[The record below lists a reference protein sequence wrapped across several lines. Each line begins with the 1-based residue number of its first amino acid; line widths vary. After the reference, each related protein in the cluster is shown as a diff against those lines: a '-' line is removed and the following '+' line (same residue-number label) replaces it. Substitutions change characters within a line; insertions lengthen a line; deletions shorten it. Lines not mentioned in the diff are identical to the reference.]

1 MGLPVIDISF
11 EQLTHSA
18 IERSA
23 RGRVAILLSQS
34 ELGVRSYSEISEIG
48 SELSGENADI
58 VKMAF
63 YKGAAKV
70 TAANSGSNTAAA
82 LNSIANLDWDWL
94 CMPGASDEDNA
105 AIVTWIKAQRAEGKP
120 FKAVVGGGSS
130 PNCEGVVNFTTGNI
144 KSNLRGSEKS
154 YSAKTYSPAIAGLL
168 AGMAL
173 DRSATGYE
181 LEDVSAADESA
192 DADADINAG
201 KLILTYNG
209 ESYEIARAVTSL
221 TDAAAPSLFKKIK
234 HVEGCD
240 LIRRDMAEIFR
251 SLYKGKRV
259 NSYANKQSLNAD
271 FIAYFA
277 GLEGSVLSPDYENS
291 ASVDIEAQKTY
302 LSGLGIDTA
311 EMSDIEIA
319 KSDTDERVYV
329 KVNIQLL
336 DAMEDVY
343 ISVMLN

>member
-144 KSNLRGSEKS
+144 KSNLLGR
-154 YSAKTYSPAIAGLL
+154 IVRL
-168 AGMAL
+168 
-173 DRSATGYE
+173 
-181 LEDVSAADESA
+181 
-192 DADADINAG
+192 
-201 KLILTYNG
+201 
-209 ESYEIARAVTSL
+209 
-221 TDAAAPSLFKKIK
+221 
-234 HVEGCD
+234 
-240 LIRRDMAEIFR
+240 RDMNWRTFR
-251 SLYKGKRV
+251 LRMRV
-259 NSYANKQSLNAD
+259 RTPTR
-271 FIAYFA
+271 I
-277 GLEGSVLSPDYENS
+277 
-291 ASVDIEAQKTY
+291 
-302 LSGLGIDTA
+302 
-311 EMSDIEIA
+311 
-319 KSDTDERVYV
+319 
-329 KVNIQLL
+329 
-336 DAMEDVY
+336 
-343 ISVMLN
+343 